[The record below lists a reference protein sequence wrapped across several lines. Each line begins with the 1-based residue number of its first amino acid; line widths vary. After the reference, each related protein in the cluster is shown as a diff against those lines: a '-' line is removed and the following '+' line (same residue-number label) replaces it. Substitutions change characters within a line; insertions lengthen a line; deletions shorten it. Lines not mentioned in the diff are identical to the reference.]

1 MKLTIFS
8 DYSDNE
14 GETKE
19 FLYRSQTAE
28 GIMESHLLEDEVEV
42 LKQLHQLITTRT
54 RLWKFPQK

>member
-1 MKLTIFS
+1 MKLSIFQ
-8 DYSDNE
+8 DYSDNL

-28 GIMESHLLEDEVEV
+28 GIMESKLLEDEVEV